1 MQRDGDLPHVAA
13 HPLRANDELAREQVA
28 VDDAGPRHVDE
39 ALALEGLEPV
49 RIGAA
54 KSGDDPQEQGDGA
67 RGQPA
72 HQRSTVVRAFHRLG
86 PDDHVGALLEDRERA
101 LVELHVAEIDLVA
114 DHHLAARLQDPD
126 LQRTPVVG
134 VVFVQPARPRKL
146 RRQRLE
152 DLQRAVARAVLG
164 EDQLVL
170 PAERVELA
178 AELGGGFPHDARLV
192 VDGDDDRNHAR
203 LRAASRPERRASSI
217 ELYSHFP

>member
-1 MQRDGDLPHVAA
+1 
-13 HPLRANDELAREQVA
+13 
-28 VDDAGPRHVDE
+28 
-39 ALALEGLEPV
+39 
-49 RIGAA
+49 
-54 KSGDDPQEQGDGA
+54 
-67 RGQPA
+67 
-72 HQRSTVVRAFHRLG
+72 
-86 PDDHVGALLEDRERA
+86 
-101 LVELHVAEIDLVA
+101 
-114 DHHLAARLQDPD
+114 QDPD

-192 VDGDDDRNHAR
+192 VDGDDDRNHAKSR
-203 LRAASRPERRASSI
+203 APTSTTVTETARRRDAASRTGGGASASRRTQTGRGAVSTRASYASSSPEASRTRRPARSSCCTRAASRTSARSSAAI
-217 ELYSHFP
+217 ARG